1 MSELEKLERLLW
13 EGKISR
19 RDFLSRTAALGLAA
33 AVSPFWLPKA
43 ARADVPQKGGRL
55 IIGSSGGS
63 TTDSLDP
70 ATLPATMPQH
80 VFHILMNNLVEL
92 NAEMQPVPVLA
103 ESVEPSAD
111 AATWVFKLR
120 QGVEFHNGKTLDAED
135 VLYTLSYHMGKDSK
149 SPAKSTLTTVADI
162 RADGKN
168 TVIFKLSEGNAD
180 FPFLLSDYRMGIVP
194 AGTKGEEFAKGIG
207 TGAFKLKRYEPGVR
221 FLGERNPNYFKEG
234 LPYFDEVEIIGVAD
248 TNARTNALKTGEI
261 HIMNQC
267 DVKTYHLLSKIPGI
281 EAVNVAGA
289 MHYTMPM
296 RCDTAPF
303 DNNDVRL
310 ALKYAVDREQLL
322 KVILM
327 GYGSLGNDHPNPTF
341 NRYFASEL
349 PQRVYDPD
357 KVKFHLKKAGMA
369 DETFELH
376 AADAAFTG
384 AVDAA
389 VLYAEQAGKAG
400 VKVKV
405 VREPNDGYW
414 SNVWMK
420 KPWCMSYWGGR
431 PSEDWFFS
439 LAYAENASW
448 NETFWKNKQ
457 FNELLKTARAELDET
472 KRREMYV
479 EMQRLIMDDGGA
491 VIPLFINFLHAA
503 SDKLGHNNVA
513 SVYEFDNF
521 RISERWW
528 FK

>member
-1 MSELEKLERLLW
+1 MSELETLERLFKA
-13 EGKISR
+13 GKLSR
-19 RDFLSRTAALGLAA
+19 REFLSRTAALGLAA
-33 AVSPFWLPKA
+33 ATSPLWGPGVVRAAVPK
-43 ARADVPQKGGRL
+43 RGGHL
-55 IIGSSGGS
+55 KIGSSGGS

-80 VFHILMNNLVEL
+80 VFHILMNNLVEIGPD
-92 NAEMQPVPVLA
+92 MRPVPTLA

-120 QGVEFHNGKTLDAED
+120 KGVEFHNGKSLDAED
-135 VLYTLSYHMGKDSK
+135 VLYTLGYHMGEESK
-149 SPAKSTLTTVADI
+149 SPAKSTLASVADI
-162 RADGKN
+162 KADGKHAVVF
-168 TVIFKLSEGNAD
+168 TLKEGNAD
-180 FPFLLSDYRMGIVP
+180 FPFLLCDYRMGILP
-194 AGTKGEEFAKGIG
+194 AGTTRKDFAKGIG
-207 TGAFKLKRYEPGVR
+207 TGPFTLAQYEPGVR
-221 FLGERNPNYFKEG
+221 FKGERNPNYFKEG
-234 LPYFDEVEIIGVAD
+234 MPYFDSVEILGIAD

-267 DVKTYHLLSKIPGI
+267 DVKTYHLLSRLPGI
-281 EAVNVAGA
+281 EALSVAGA

-296 RCDTAPF
+296 RCDTPPF

-310 ALKYAVDREQLL
+310 GLKHAVDREQLL
-322 KVILM
+322 EIILR

-341 NRYFASEL
+341 NRYYAEDL
-349 PQRVYDPD
+349 EQRTYDPE
-357 KVKFHLKKAGMA
+357 KARFYLKKAGMLG
-369 DETFELH
+369 ETFQLH

-389 VLYAEQAGKAG
+389 VLYAEHAAKAG
-400 VKVKV
+400 INIKV

-439 LAYAENASW
+439 LAYAADASW
-448 NETFWKNKQ
+448 NETFWKNER
-457 FNELLKTARAELDET
+457 FNKLLKAARAELDEA

-479 EMQRLIMDDGGA
+479 EMQRLIRDEGGA
-491 VIPLFINFLHAA
+491 VIPLFINYLHAA
-503 SDKLGHNNVA
+503 SDKLGHSKVA

-521 RISERWW
+521 RIAERWW
-528 FK
+528 FQ